1 MKREIGMTREDLYGA
16 AFRYKKT
23 GLWRKLWDTEMF
35 ALKLSEGGGTC
46 RSTGRCKKTRDQF
59 LSL

>member
-35 ALKLSEGGGTC
+35 ALKLSD
-46 RSTGRCKKTRDQF
+46 GRIGYINVLGRNGEFCG
-59 LSL
+59 L